1 MTFTDAQLEI
11 LKEAEPH
18 FKTSQSGY
26 VRYASRELSN
36 KVADTYFQA
45 TGQIIPKNWS
55 CGTCVL
61 NLYRKVGWFYFK
73 DLEEK
78 EASMKVSNEPEPNA
92 LEPTESNPP
101 EKPVANKNK
110 KKDGSK
116 SK

>member
-1 MTFTDAQLEI
+1 MTFTDTQLEI

-18 FKTSQSGY
+18 FRTAKSGF
-26 VRYASRELSN
+26 VRYASRDLSN

-55 CGTCVL
+55 CGICVL

-73 DLEEK
+73 DLEELEK
-78 EASMKVSNEPEPNA
+78 NKVSNEPEPNA

>member
-1 MTFTDAQLEI
+1 MTFTDTQLEI

-18 FKTSQSGY
+18 FRTAKSGF
-26 VRYASRELSN
+26 VRYASRDLSN

-55 CGTCVL
+55 CGICVL

-73 DLEEK
+73 DLEELEK
-78 EASMKVSNEPEPNA
+78 NKVSNEPEPNA

-101 EKPVANKNK
+101 EKPVAKKN

>member
-1 MTFTDAQLEI
+1 MTFTKEQLEI

-18 FKTSQSGY
+18 FLTAKSGY

-73 DLEEK
+73 DLEELEK
-78 EASMKVSNEPEPNA
+78 NQASNELEPNA
-92 LEPTESNPP
+92 LEPTESIPP
-101 EKPVANKNK
+101 VKPVAKKN

>member
-1 MTFTDAQLEI
+1 MTFTDEQLEI

-18 FKTSQSGY
+18 FKTAQRGY
-26 VRYASRELSN
+26 VRFAPRDLSN
-36 KVADTYFQA
+36 KVADTYFKA
-45 TGQIIPKNWS
+45 TGQVIPHTWS
-55 CGTCVL
+55 CSICVL

-73 DLEEK
+73 DLEER
-78 EASMKVSNEPEPNA
+78 EAKNKVSIEPEPNA

-110 KKDGSK
+110 KHGSK